1 MFHLYAC
8 RLVRALTLTRHT
20 LKNTLISLRISPL
33 RIALNLEQ
41 ISNLHERPV
50 QLFSRHPLA
59 ILGALFVIAY
69 ASVFLMFSREG
80 HPKTI
85 LTGIDD
91 KALHIDVNL
100 LNVDLGKR

>member
-1 MFHLYAC
+1 MSDQPSF
-8 RLVRALTLTRHT
+8 
-20 LKNTLISLRISPL
+20 
-33 RIALNLEQ
+33 
-41 ISNLHERPV
+41 
-50 QLFSRHPLA
+50 FSRHPLA
-59 ILGALFVIAY
+59 ILSALFVIAY

-100 LNVDLGKR
+100 LNVDLVRDIATFTFFAGLNLA